1 MFWGWRM
8 IGVKFDHFKSAVFS
22 YSLVNVGIKAV
33 PSEKVTITACFSVCF
48 PLEDVNM

>member
-1 MFWGWRM
+1 MLNLITSKAQF
-8 IGVKFDHFKSAVFS
+8 FS
-22 YSLVNVGIKAV
+22 FSLVNVGIKAV